1 MALACPAS
9 APARPYKPEQRYRL
23 GHAFEFVDAALCRDE
38 QTGDLALNLRREYGS
53 PGSASACTRAAVLGA
68 SP

>member
-23 GHAFEFVDAALCRDE
+23 WHAFEFMDAALFRDE
-38 QTGDLALNLRREYGS
+38 QTGDLALNLRCDYD
-53 PGSASACTRAAVLGA
+53 GA
-68 SP
+68 RFR